1 MRRVYRTPRITVER
15 RPSSPRASRALPCAS
30 RQPRPA
36 PCRALKD
43 GASCPC
49 PLSAAPRAS
58 LPFTPVSPGR
68 GDGRWT
74 SKTLLLRT
82 ATGHR
87 PLRGR
92 PATEPLA
99 ELGLVP
105 RRRVD
110 PDAPDFR
117 QPRQLCDPPLR
128 EEQIGGGPPCR
139 QVGRL
144 SWDSV
149 PRRLGSEVRAN
160 ERCWLIRLSAQ
171 TLSDLGDPTGA
182 SPRARR
188 PVAGTPFSR
197 LPMTCVI
204 VLPGLRRGGH
214 RLALSRARRAFARRG
229 VLRVASFR

>member
-1 MRRVYRTPRITVER
+1 MRRVYRTPRTTVGR
-15 RPSSPRASRALPCAS
+15 RPSSPSASRALPCAS

-49 PLSAAPRAS
+49 PLSAALRAS
-58 LPFTPVSPGR
+58 LPLTAVSPEGAPSAGPR
-68 GDGRWT
+68 RRSFVEPFT
-74 SKTLLLRT
+74 RP
-82 ATGHR
+82 H

-92 PATEPLA
+92 LATEPLA

-117 QPRQLCDPPLR
+117 QPRQLCDPPPC

-144 SWDSV
+144 SWDFV
-149 PRRLGSEVRAN
+149 PRRISSKVRATSGLGLFAF
-160 ERCWLIRLSAQ
+160 RIRPSRVW
-171 TLSDLGDPTGA
+171 GPYGRFA
-182 SPRARR
+182 SGVTPR
-188 PVAGTPFSR
+188 
-197 LPMTCVI
+197 
-204 VLPGLRRGGH
+204 RRGAVCPRD

-229 VLRVASFR
+229 VPRVASFR